1 MIKENINSEC
11 TLNQA
16 IEMGL
21 TEEEFKLIC
30 QKIGKTPNLTEAGIC
45 SAMFSEHCSYKSSKK
60 WLKTLP
66 TSGDHVI
73 QGPGENAG
81 IIDIGDDQAIVFKIE
96 SHNHPSFI
104 DPYQGAATG
113 VGGIL
118 RDVFTMGARP
128 IALMNVLRFGDINHS
143 LTNHLLRGV
152 VEGIGGYGNC
162 IGIPTV
168 GGETNFNKSYN
179 SNILVNAMATGVV
192 NKNKIFYSAASGI
205 GNPVIYVGAKT
216 GRDGIHG
223 ATMASAEFSD
233 DTDSQKPTV
242 QVGDPFTGKLLL
254 EACLELMKTELIL
267 SIQDMGAAG
276 LTSSSVEMAS
286 KGNVG
291 IEIDLDEIPLR
302 ETNMSSYEIML
313 SESQERM
320 LMILKKGAE
329 EDAKKIFKKWDLD
342 FAVIGKIIGPKKIIL
357 KKENTIDCNLPLDFL
372 VNESPEL
379 DREYEIK
386 NSKVNLSNNKIFN
399 NKSIKTVTY
408 KIIGNENFASKKW
421 IYEQY
426 DSSVMGD
433 TISIGNKSDASI
445 IKIHGSEK
453 GHFKGKAVAIST
465 DCNSKYILN
474 NPIEGGKITVAEA
487 ARNLVVSGA
496 KPLAITNNLNFGNP
510 EKKEIMGQIVG
521 SIKGIKE
528 ACEQL
533 NTPVVSGNVSLY
545 NETNGKSILPTPVI
559 GMVGIVDNIE
569 KIIYMNA
576 KNNETLFILGQD
588 KNKYDGFLQ
597 SSLYQEIFCNDFLGQ
612 VPPIDLKKE
621 KQFHDFVMKLNDN
634 EIINSAHDISD
645 GGLLPCMIEM
655 LLFNRLGID
664 INLPPRIQNPN
675 EENLL
680 FLHGWLF
687 GEDQSRIIISTNKPD
702 KLMEFSKS
710 ENIKIYCIGKTNNTG
725 VVEIPKYD
733 SICINKCLDLYN
745 NTIPNLFS

>member
-1 MIKENINSEC
+1 MTKENINSEC

-16 IEMGL
+16 MEMGL

-30 QKIGKTPNLTEAGIC
+30 QKIGKTPNLTETGIC

-81 IIDIGDDQAIVFKIE
+81 IIDIGDNQAIVFKIE

-128 IALMNVLRFGDINHS
+128 IALMNVLRFGEIGNP
-143 LTNHLLRGV
+143 LTNHLLSGV
-152 VEGIGGYGNC
+152 VKGIGGYGNC
-162 IGIPTV
+162 IGIPTI
-168 GGETNFNKSYN
+168 GGETNFNQSYN
-179 SNILVNAMATGVV
+179 SNILVNAMAVGLV

-233 DTDSQKPTV
+233 DTESQKPTV

-254 EACLELMKTELIL
+254 EACLELMKTDLIL

-302 ETNMSSYEIML
+302 EKNMSSYEIML

-329 EDAKKIFKKWDLD
+329 DDAKKIFKKWDLD
-342 FAVIGKIIGPKKIIL
+342 FAVIGKIISEKKIIL
-357 KKENTIDCNLPLDFL
+357 KKENKIVCNLPLDFL

-379 DREYEIK
+379 SREYVIK
-386 NSKVNLSNNKIFN
+386 TSEKILDNKNIIKKESI
-399 NKSIKTVTY
+399 KSIIY
-408 KIIGNENFASKKW
+408 KIIENENFASKKW

-445 IKIHGSEK
+445 VKIHNSEK
-453 GHFKGKAVAIST
+453 GEFKGKAVAIST

-496 KPLAITNNLNFGNP
+496 KPLAVTNNLNFGNP
-510 EKKEIMGQIVG
+510 EKKEVMGQIVG

-559 GMVGIVDNIE
+559 GMVGIVDDIE

-576 KNNETLFILGQD
+576 KNNETLFIVGQD
-588 KNKYDGFLQ
+588 ENKFDGFLQ
-597 SSLYQEIFCNDFLGQ
+597 SSLYQEIFCDDFLGQ
-612 VPPIDLKKE
+612 VPPINLKKE
-621 KQFHDFVMKLNDN
+621 KHLYDFIMKLNDN
-634 EIINSAHDISD
+634 KIINSAHDISD

-655 LLFNRLGID
+655 LLFNKLGID
-664 INLPPRIQNPN
+664 INLPPRIQTPN

-702 KLMEFSKS
+702 RLMEFSKS